1 MLESRNLLPFFIFL
15 LRKLNPAVCLANYK
29 VTNIMP
35 GGIQKNRLSKSFPL
49 DQLNPVH
56 LS

>member
-1 MLESRNLLPFFIFL
+1 MLKSRNLLPFFIFL

-35 GGIQKNRLSKSFPL
+35 GGIHCFFNRKY
-49 DQLNPVH
+49 NR
-56 LS
+56 